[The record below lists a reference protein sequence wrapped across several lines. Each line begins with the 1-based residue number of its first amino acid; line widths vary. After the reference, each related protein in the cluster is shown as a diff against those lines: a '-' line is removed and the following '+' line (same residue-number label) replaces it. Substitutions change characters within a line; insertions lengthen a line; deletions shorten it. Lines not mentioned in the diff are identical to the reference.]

1 MASVMRSCIQS
12 ILKLLN
18 CVIGMVGI
26 AMMLYA
32 VWLIR
37 VWQREIGDFPFFDD
51 DDDDFSPWYAFL
63 SCFCEILVCGFF
75 VLCVFGSWVSV
86 RIVKRCFL
94 LVVEC
99 GFCLVGEESI

>member
-1 MASVMRSCIQS
+1 
-12 ILKLLN
+12 
-18 CVIGMVGI
+18 
-26 AMMLYA
+26 
-32 VWLIR
+32 